1 MADPIRPRP
10 EQKRHMTV
18 RLSKGTSEKYTQAAD
33 PAKLGSDLQS
43 HIGRQLRSLYDEV
56 LKEPVPDRL
65 RDLLQKLEQKPPGQ
79 S

>member
-1 MADPIRPRP
+1 MDTQP
-10 EQKRHMTV
+10 
-18 RLSKGTSEKYTQAAD
+18 GTGAN
-33 PAKLGSDLQS
+33 LGADLQA

-65 RDLLQKLEQKPPGQ
+65 RELLQRLEPKPPDQ

>member
-1 MADPIRPRP
+1 MDPHSPVTA
-10 EQKRHMTV
+10 M
-18 RLSKGTSEKYTQAAD
+18 
-33 PAKLGSDLQS
+33 LGPDLQQ

-65 RDLLQKLEQKPPGQ
+65 RDLLLKLEQKPTDQ